1 MVPLEMLPDEHKAV
15 TVEVAYVG
23 PEPSMKISPESE
35 ASSIA
40 YTKNVFVMVRI
51 KIVPYIL
58 IFQSYLLCYMCQCIG
73 YEIKSCE

>member
-40 YTKNVFVMVRI
+40 YTKNVFSRP
-51 KIVPYIL
+51 KT
-58 IFQSYLLCYMCQCIG
+58 
-73 YEIKSCE
+73 